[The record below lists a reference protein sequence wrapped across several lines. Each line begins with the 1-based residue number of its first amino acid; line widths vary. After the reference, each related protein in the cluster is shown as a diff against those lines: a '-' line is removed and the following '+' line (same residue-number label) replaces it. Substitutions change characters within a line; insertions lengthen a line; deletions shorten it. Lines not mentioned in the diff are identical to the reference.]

1 MSRRRLRFRR
11 RKRAP
16 RPGIWLAAGLGCL
29 AAGAALALYASVEAG
44 LALVVLGAGS
54 LGAAAALAS
63 SSPSANRVLIAEIER
78 YMADGRE
85 AERRAIAERWRTR
98 GVSPTEQAYHALLR
112 SRAGAGTEA
121 PDDRER
127 RLGEMIQA
135 RCDSVWEGIRD
146 RRYVQQKHGK
156 VSGLNGG
163 AIFAEV
169 QEIAQE
175 VARLYNPRAAN
186 AVLEARTGD
195 VALAARSAIG
205 ELLQVAQ
212 QVPFVDPS
220 GWSVRVVVERLEQA
234 QKWRERYRKLTP
246 YQHYLTGVTMAARL
260 ALGANPVALA
270 AWFLAGEAAK
280 HVGKKVVLT
289 WGEAWLKEL
298 LEGSVALV
306 YIQVARTYDPGR
318 TYRTADWAALV
329 EALRIHNRVPGV
341 DRNRRLLLGAIL
353 RAQIPDEF
361 AKLTLLRA
369 LAEDKEPDPASAPP
383 IDFAALRP
391 EQKQAIA
398 KRLGE
403 LLPKLRG
410 LNEPAASKAIEHLEK
425 RLGQGLQVELIGSG
439 SRAGMQA
446 AEGFTQLAV
455 LARDWRRLDR
465 AEAEKAIR
473 ASRFFTEAG
482 KLLGDAA
489 AAGKLLS
496 KALDATGADAAAG
509 DRRLVEPP
517 RELVGE
523 PLADALVAT
532 LVELLAEHTP
542 EAAGWPIEHDHM
554 VLLNA
559 SVLLADRKQV
569 AKLLQ
574 RYLEVA
580 SKRLKG
586 LLKCPVPS
594 GCPPA
599 AAPAVLR
606 QIALRDGGH
615 PGVQVAP
622 PSQAAKAL
630 AVFEAK
636 TDGGRPRWLLLFA
649 DAAVVGQPPEEKI
662 AIDDGEPQTYP
673 LKKVAFARRKG
684 KVVDDLVVRC
694 DGERLTVAGS
704 VPLPI
709 VGNTFEGRFGPV
721 LKLLGPPA
729 PEIGTER

>member
-1 MSRRRLRFRR
+1 M
-11 RKRAP
+11 
-16 RPGIWLAAGLGCL
+16 
-29 AAGAALALYASVEAG
+29 
-44 LALVVLGAGS
+44 ALVVLGAGS

-85 AERRAIAERWRTR
+85 AERREIAARWRTR

-112 SRAGAGTEA
+112 SRAGAETGTETL
-121 PDDRER
+121 DDRER

-135 RCDSVWEGIRD
+135 RCDTVWKGIRD
-146 RRYVQQKHGK
+146 RRYVHQKRGK

-175 VARLYNPRAAN
+175 VARLYNPGAAN

-220 GWSVRVVVERLEQA
+220 GWSVREVVERLEQA
-234 QKWRERYRKLTP
+234 QKWRGRYLKLTP
-246 YQHYLTGVTMAARL
+246 YQHYVTGVTMAARL
-260 ALGANPVALA
+260 ALGANPIALA

-280 HVGKKVVLT
+280 FVGKKVVLA

-306 YIQVARTYDPGR
+306 YIQVARTCDPGR

-329 EALRIHNRVPGV
+329 EALRIHNRIPGV
-341 DRNRRLLLGAIL
+341 DHNRRLLLRSIL

-369 LAEDKEPDPASAPP
+369 LAEDRAPDPASAPT
-383 IDFAALRP
+383 IDLAALDP
-391 EQKQAIA
+391 EQKQAVA

-410 LNEPAASKAIEHLEK
+410 LNEPAASKAIEDLEK
-425 RLGQGLQVELIGSG
+425 SLGQGLQVELIGAG
-439 SRAGMQA
+439 SRAGIQT
-446 AEGFTQLAV
+446 AEGFKLLAV
-455 LARDWRRLDR
+455 LAQDWCRLDR

-473 ASRFFTEAG
+473 AGQFFAQAG
-482 KLLGDAA
+482 KLPGAAA
-489 AAGKLLS
+489 AAGKLLHQ
-496 KALDATGADAAAG
+496 ALDSAWEKTAAG
-509 DRRLVEPP
+509 ERRPVDPP
-517 RELVGE
+517 RDLIGDPLLAE
-523 PLADALVAT
+523 PLVAT
-532 LVELLAEHTP
+532 LVDLLAEHAPAGT
-542 EAAGWPIEHDHM
+542 GWPIEHDHV

-559 SVLLADRKQV
+559 SVLLADGKQV
-569 AKLLQ
+569 EKAWQ
-574 RYLEVA
+574 RYLEA
-580 SKRLKG
+580 TSKRLKG
-586 LLKCPVPS
+586 LLKCPEPS
-594 GCPPA
+594 ACPPA

-606 QIALRDGGH
+606 QIALRDDGH

-622 PSQAAKAL
+622 PAQAARAL

-636 TDGGRPRWLLLFA
+636 TDEGRPRWLLLFA

-662 AIDDGEPQTYP
+662 AIDDGKPQAYP
-673 LKKVAFARRKG
+673 QDKKD
-684 KVVDDLVVRC
+684 KVVVTRKKGLMANDLVVRC
-694 DGERLTVAGS
+694 GGEPLTIAG
-704 VPLPI
+704 PKL
-709 VGNTFEGRFGPV
+709 GTFDKHFGPV
-721 LKLLGPPA
+721 LKLLGRPAFEIRIQPA
-729 PEIGTER
+729 PTPKAR